1 MYCFTVSHSIVFSDF
16 YEGSHR
22 SLFSNWMRVVWC
34 SASNSRRCV
43 SCMSLTQFRIQSCW
57 FNWEMVRFREIYLIT
72 VSQPDFRATISPNV
86 LCLKKLV
93 LNYVE
98 ECFAI
103 GSDLLCEFWLKKSK
117 LNINVT
123 ANFKSYRLK
132 YTCSFSVAI
141 VYIHHRTNSK
151 DCTVSIQ
158 CIASLYLRNN
168 MLVSR
173 LCLLSSSLANKGI
186 SHCATLSY
194 AHTLLSMH
202 NLMVAKPLHTDMF
215 LHNIDSYT
223 VLTLSN
229 IVEFYSKMRKD

>member
-1 MYCFTVSHSIVFSDF
+1 MYCFTVSHSIVFSDL

-123 ANFKSYRLK
+123 ANLKSYRLK
-132 YTCSFSVAI
+132 YTCSFSVAN
-141 VYIHHRTNSK
+141 VFIHHRTNSK

-158 CIASLYLRNN
+158 CIASLYLRNT

-173 LCLLSSSLANKGI
+173 LCLSCLHLLRTRGYHIGVQQYHMHRPCLA
-186 SHCATLSY
+186 CT
-194 AHTLLSMH
+194 TCWLLS
-202 NLMVAKPLHTDMF
+202 L
-215 LHNIDSYT
+215 YT
-223 VLTLSN
+223 LTCSFT
-229 IVEFYSKMRKD
+229 I